1 MDASRPAPTPAS
13 RSRMYYESALGTL
26 DLAAAGRGA
35 KSPRPLPASQS
46 FFLMLKSQVARLS
59 PQIRG
64 GKIELPNDADLE
76 KYVDWKAVQRLK
88 L

>member
-1 MDASRPAPTPAS
+1 
-13 RSRMYYESALGTL
+13 
-26 DLAAAGRGA
+26 
-35 KSPRPLPASQS
+35 
-46 FFLMLKSQVARLS
+46 MLKSQVARLS

-64 GKIELPNDADLE
+64 GRIELPNDADLE